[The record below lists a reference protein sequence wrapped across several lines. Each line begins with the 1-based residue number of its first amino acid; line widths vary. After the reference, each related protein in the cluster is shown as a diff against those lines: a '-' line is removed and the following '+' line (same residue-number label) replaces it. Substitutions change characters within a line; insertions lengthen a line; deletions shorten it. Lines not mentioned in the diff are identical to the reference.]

1 MTTLLRAVQDATG
14 LSRRKAFAAIREG
27 HVMLDGT
34 VTTEPSSEYETGEL
48 WLDGT
53 PLQVEGPPARAYLM
67 LNKPVGYI
75 TTASDEHGRRT
86 VLDLIPGA
94 MRASG
99 LHAVGRLDLD
109 TSGLLL
115 LTNDGDLTYKLTH
128 PSNEIEK
135 EYWIATLEPLDQEQ
149 FRQLRRG
156 IELDKAVR
164 RPVRLER
171 LEAHEGGIFS
181 LAMTIR
187 EGRNRQVRRMVDAV
201 DARVTALRRVREG
214 PLRLGSLP
222 EGAVRPLTESEVR
235 ALRA

>member
-1 MTTLLRAVQDATG
+1 MTTLLRALQDATG

-27 HVMLDGT
+27 HVTLNGARA
-34 VTTEPSSEYETGEL
+34 TEPSSEFETGDL
-48 WLDGT
+48 RLDGVRLKT
-53 PLQVEGPPARAYLM
+53 QGPPPRVYLM

-75 TTASDEHGRRT
+75 TTASDEYDRHT
-86 VLDLIPGA
+86 VLELIPDSL
-94 MRASG
+94 RATG

-109 TSGLLL
+109 TCGLLL
-115 LTNDGDLTYKLTH
+115 LTNDGDLTFRLTH
-128 PSNEIEK
+128 PSHEIEK
-135 EYWIATLEPLDQEQ
+135 EYWIATLEPLDQQQ
-149 FRQLRRG
+149 FGQLRRG
-156 IELDKAVR
+156 IELDQAVR

-171 LEAHEGGIFS
+171 LEQHEGGIFS

-222 EGAVRPLTESEVR
+222 EGAVRPLTDSEVR
-235 ALRA
+235 ALRG